1 MQFGR
6 ILDIFAAIVAVAMAF
21 VLVGSANTAAI
32 IKSWGDAFSGSIRA
46 AEGK

>member
-6 ILDIFAAIVAVAMAF
+6 IFDIFAAIVSVALAF
-21 VLVGSANTAAI
+21 VLVSSKNTAEI

-46 AEGK
+46 ATGK